1 MQRKFLKIR
10 LQKGSNILQAA
21 GNCRWK
27 GQVSPCVAMECTF
40 QGIGKNCLFKMQ
52 SIISE
57 ASKFKF
63 ALQNFY

>member
-40 QGIGKNCLFKMQ
+40 QGIGKNVVYLRCKALLVKRQNLNLLFK
-52 SIISE
+52 I
-57 ASKFKF
+57 
-63 ALQNFY
+63 